1 MELDDENIQAQKNK
15 LDENFQGD
23 PHVFPRSLRCIKAMW
38 TNKEEKNI
46 LSAEAHLN
54 DRTSTETKLKE
65 GNNNDINS
73 NKREIGNANTN
84 SLEKSSTIRLDKISD
99 KEAISNIEIP
109 TQQKT
114 KKRNAFKTIRSYLE
128 KNDSKEMLDKQE
140 KNMIREMNNLH
151 TSCGNILDGNSVS
164 ENAKNIDD
172 QCIPKFDHSKAL
184 VTLFDEDGIKEVTTA
199 DAIHNQL
206 SSNLNN
212 LDTEAISDV
221 ITISKIG
228 RSSTINNPLKPVLTY
243 GNQTKMVSLFVGDLC
258 ATITETDLYLF
269 FSGYEGLISVK
280 IPMDTMKLVPL
291 GYGYVNFDTQEHA
304 DVATEG
310 LNYTKLG
317 DSEIRIM
324 PSLRDKLQRESIGA
338 NLFFSNLSSKLS
350 SRILYDRFKVFGKV
364 LSCKYSSEKQTC
376 FINFSE
382 KLSAYKICKQFNQS
396 QMDNRLISVS
406 VHIAK
411 REREVYNSKLK
422 PDFFNNNSPNTF
434 SYKLDKISKSFKS
447 TTLTQDIPNF
457 GKPPSTQY
465 SIFMKNIPLPLSD
478 NAVRSLIEPYGTVK
492 NVLLRKV
499 PVKDGAWALVTMTNQ
514 EAVEKSIQALNA
526 IEIEGKK
533 VYVTRA
539 IPREEKDYAKWE
551 SKAPS
556 KKLKLL
562 ISDLDLEKHKEAL
575 EKWCSNCDSI
585 KSAEFFSNSQ
595 KGEVPVNQRL
605 GGYGY
610 IELNNDDDA
619 DKVIEKLSLLKVS
632 CYRIRIDIP
641 QEDTVPNI
649 KRYPYISNPSK
660 SMLSSNYKPN
670 VVSFSYVNPSNMFQ
684 IAYFRDTVNHDKMA
698 YYRHRENHNKTKLK
712 ERYSVNESCVE
723 KLTEKKIEM
732 YHVMWEICVRL
743 IISKEPFWDGSV
755 FTPGNEILS
764 KSRVSSLTDH
774 LIKFFWNNHF
784 SEFYNFVREN
794 QFDAGNNVIH
804 VANPILMYQIIESAK
819 YLGIIPK

>member
-280 IPMDTMKLVPL
+280 IPMDTMRLVPL

-324 PSLRDKLQRESIGA
+324 PSLRDKLQRESI
-338 NLFFSNLSSKLS
+338 
-350 SRILYDRFKVFGKV
+350 
-364 LSCKYSSEKQTC
+364 
-376 FINFSE
+376 
-382 KLSAYKICKQFNQS
+382 
-396 QMDNRLISVS
+396 

-605 GGYGY
+605 GGYG
-610 IELNNDDDA
+610 
-619 DKVIEKLSLLKVS
+619 
-632 CYRIRIDIP
+632 
-641 QEDTVPNI
+641 
-649 KRYPYISNPSK
+649 
-660 SMLSSNYKPN
+660 
-670 VVSFSYVNPSNMFQ
+670 
-684 IAYFRDTVNHDKMA
+684 
-698 YYRHRENHNKTKLK
+698 RHCT
-712 ERYSVNESCVE
+712 
-723 KLTEKKIEM
+723 
-732 YHVMWEICVRL
+732 
-743 IISKEPFWDGSV
+743 
-755 FTPGNEILS
+755 
-764 KSRVSSLTDH
+764 
-774 LIKFFWNNHF
+774 
-784 SEFYNFVREN
+784 
-794 QFDAGNNVIH
+794 
-804 VANPILMYQIIESAK
+804 
-819 YLGIIPK
+819 